1 MCSFRETDDISG
13 LTDPA
18 IIRYVNHLDDEDFN
32 KRETISVLRALRV
45 NVSCRTD
52 SLIADTRWTLSFLY
66 RCRTLQLKM
75 AIDNSLLPAFDSS
88 LLSSYLQ
95 VLIMSEGDIWI
106 HKAVHEVALW
116 LRTWEVQPSTTA
128 QPIQVD
134 HSQPSVDTEHTTRK
148 RALSDSDAP
157 PFKQGPVHK
166 AESLISSFCTKELKN
181 VPLRSG
187 KQGGLGV
194 DEYVANSTMDL
205 VLMAGWTVLS
215 ESIPGGLEALPVSLE
230 GLGTSRSAVP

>member
-1 MCSFRETDDISG
+1 
-13 LTDPA
+13 
-18 IIRYVNHLDDEDFN
+18 
-32 KRETISVLRALRV
+32 
-45 NVSCRTD
+45 
-52 SLIADTRWTLSFLY
+52 
-66 RCRTLQLKM
+66 M

-116 LRTWEVQPSTTA
+116 LRTWEVQPGTTVL
-128 QPIQVD
+128 PVEVD
-134 HSQPSVDTEHTTRK
+134 HSQSPLAEEAGLVKATRRRAPSDTEP
-148 RALSDSDAP
+148 L
-157 PFKQGPVHK
+157 PFRQGPVHK

-187 KQGGLGV
+187 KEGGLGV
-194 DEYVANSTMDL
+194 EEYVANSTMDL

-215 ESIPGGLEALPVSLE
+215 EIVPGGLEALPVS
-230 GLGTSRSAVP
+230 RN